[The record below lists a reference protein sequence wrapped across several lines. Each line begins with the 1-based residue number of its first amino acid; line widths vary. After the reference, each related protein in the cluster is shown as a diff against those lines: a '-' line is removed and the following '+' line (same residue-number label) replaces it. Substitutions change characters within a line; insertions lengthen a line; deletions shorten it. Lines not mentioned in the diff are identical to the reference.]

1 MWDFEL
7 LAAIR
12 SIEKSMAYVL
22 YRLGMSLGVAF
33 GYLFAALGG
42 AGTLVGFGSLNKN
55 ATSLGP
61 TGALLGF
68 LAFAFLMSKIRTLWL
83 RSIDLPQ
90 IGILA
95 DQSEGQLLPTGRA
108 LLTHAK
114 NRMESTYPS
123 QSALGEMESAANET
137 LNDLSRLHPC
147 PKLEGQKGFHRALAD
162 RFAAW
167 LSRQNLRTILAWHF
181 LNGHQN
187 PWRSL
192 ADALLVTDRHYLTL
206 VKNRF
211 FAMAVGWIG
220 FLIATPLLYKG
231 IEILISDIP
240 IQTGPW
246 PLIFAAVFAWAIKAA
261 FFDAIAEDAML
272 QLFFPLA
279 RKEIGTLSSADLTI
293 NSAAFARIEAQTLR
307 DTP

>member
-22 YRLGMSLGVAF
+22 YRLGMSLGVAL
-33 GYLFAALGG
+33 GYLIAALGG

-61 TGALLGF
+61 IGAVLGF

-83 RSIDLPQ
+83 RTIDLPQ
-90 IGILA
+90 IGILT

-108 LLTHAK
+108 LLAYAN
-114 NRMESTYPS
+114 NRMETTYPS
-123 QSALGEMESAANET
+123 QSALAALESAANQA

-147 PKLEGQKGFHRALAD
+147 PKIEGQQGPLRDLAN

-167 LSRQNLRTILAWHF
+167 FSRQNLRTVLAWHF

-187 PWRSL
+187 PWTSL
-192 ADALLVTDRHYLTL
+192 ADALLVTDRHYLML

-211 FAMAVGWIG
+211 AAMAIGWIS
-220 FLIATPLLYKG
+220 FLVATPLLQKG
-231 IEILISDIP
+231 IEILVSDIP
-240 IQTGPW
+240 IQMGPW
-246 PLIFAAVFAWAIKAA
+246 PLIFAAVFSWAIKAA

-272 QLFFPLA
+272 QLFLPLA
-279 RKEIGTLSSADLTI
+279 RREAGTLSSADLSR
-293 NSAAFARIEAQTLR
+293 NSEAFAKIEAHSR
-307 DTP
+307 GDAS